1 MKSQAAAT
9 TDSFGSKYICLVSFH
24 VFSQITMF
32 GVLSSARLVSFN
44 QPFLP
49 AAPGLDETS
58 DFYAAADIRSH

>member
-9 TDSFGSKYICLVSFH
+9 TDSFDSKIISSVSFH
-24 VFSQITMF
+24 VFSQITVF

-49 AAPGLDETS
+49 TAPGRDETL
-58 DFYAAADIRSH
+58 DFYAAADIRSY